1 MATLGLAITP
11 PASRSIQLAQATTLP
26 WGQIGVSGDTA
37 RGLGLANPRGVAPAI
52 PEEPV
57 PRLAKLVRWISIGLT
72 IAEVLKTIAG
82 PAPVYTSEIALGD
95 AGDLAIRIYGKS
107 FKGPQAGTAVFTR
120 GVGGASLSV
129 AATLTEDGLRFDV
142 GALERAYGK
151 ALPAALASAA
161 GVAGTIPTVVERR
174 DNPVSSSLSTVTSQ
188 ARALVASQARFKK
201 WQAHHLIP
209 FSEIQ
214 RLPVASQLDIA
225 KSGWKMDSLEN
236 LVVLPADEA
245 DYEDAPNV
253 RRLPYHQG
261 PHPKYNLEV
270 ENRLSHLR
278 TEAPKMTAHD
288 IRDELQQI
296 EETMFQQLLDKRRGF
311 HPRVSLNTLPQ
322 TTAFG

>member
-1 MATLGLAITP
+1 MASRGLAITP
-11 PASRSIQLAQATTLP
+11 PASRSVQLAQATTLP

-82 PAPVYTSEIALGD
+82 PAPVYKSEISLDD
-95 AGDLAIRIYGKS
+95 AGDLAIRIFGKS
-107 FKGPQAGTAVFTR
+107 YKGPEAGTALFTR
-120 GVGGASLSV
+120 GIGGASLGV
-129 AATLTEDGLRFDV
+129 TATVTEDGLRFDA

-151 ALPAALASAA
+151 ALPTALASAA
-161 GVAGTIPTVVERR
+161 AGTIPTVVERR
-174 DNPVSSSLSTVTSQ
+174 DNAVSSNLSTVTSQ
-188 ARALVASQARFKK
+188 ARALVASQARFRR

-209 FSEIQ
+209 FSEVQ
-214 RLPVASQLDIA
+214 RLPVASQLAIA

-236 LVVLPADEA
+236 LVVLPADVA
-245 DYEDAPNV
+245 DYEDAPNFT
-253 RRLPYHQG
+253 RLPYHQG

-270 ENRLSHLR
+270 ENRLNHLR
-278 TEAPKMTAHD
+278 TEAPKMSAHD

-311 HPRVSLNTLPQ
+311 HPRVSLNAHPQ
-322 TTAFG
+322 TRSFG